1 MIAVTSQEIPMKK
14 KKDVFVVA
22 SIRIN
27 KGDWDKFAKVVQNRS
42 LTLREYIKEVLDSAE
57 KGHKVNNRKL

>member
-1 MIAVTSQEIPMKK
+1 MKK